1 MPASSLGRES
11 CSSTSVTVAGIWA
24 PCERTNTFPAAQTNQ
39 TRADG
44 TVALVVQRSA
54 SFARKPQAV
63 AEVGGHPR
71 QRVRL
76 RTRGH
81 CLVWLLVVR
90 GQTWSSRHRPTAAIN
105 SPLQRSVFFRCH
117 GPSHASSVVGMDS
130 SASECSLRQ
139 RQESATAEGYAPRV
153 KRVSSGGHTGCSGSP
168 AARRGGVAERAPG
181 SWAPLVSTHHYS
193 RRARPL
199 RLVARPESPWPYTW
213 LKWPDFGLPLSREAA
228 WAEIERAW
236 RLAEV
241 ERVEVACGGGRG
253 HTGTALAAMAILD
266 GLEADAAV
274 AWVRNVYDPGAVES
288 PWQRGWL
295 RRH

>member
-1 MPASSLGRES
+1 MVQVMPAVSSEW
-11 CSSTSVTVAGIWA
+11 TA
-24 PCERTNTFPAAQTNQ
+24 PPANVRSGSGK
-39 TRADG
+39 RA
-44 TVALVVQRSA
+44 
-54 SFARKPQAV
+54 
-63 AEVGGHPR
+63 R
-71 QRVRL
+71 QPKA
-76 RTRGH
+76 TH
-81 CLVWLLVVR
+81 
-90 GQTWSSRHRPTAAIN
+90 
-105 SPLQRSVFFRCH
+105 
-117 GPSHASSVVGMDS
+117 HASRECLLAGTLDAVG
-130 SASECSLRQ
+130 AR
-139 RQESATAEGYAPRV
+139 R
-153 KRVSSGGHTGCSGSP
+153 
-168 AARRGGVAERAPG
+168 ARRGGVAERAPR

-274 AWVRNVYDPGAVES
+274 AWVRDVYDPGAVES